1 MKVDWE
7 AHSMRAENNVDRW
20 VISGTQTKPEYP
32 ESLEVLPA
40 VPDLPVDDEI
50 YIVVDLRRD
59 DPHVEFEGR
68 PFLTDHASLVAASSL
83 KLAFKRII
91 DVVGAVVAALLLSP
105 VFISAAAA
113 VKLTSRGP
121 VFFGQRR
128 TGKDGLEFTFYKFRS
143 MKVNA
148 DVERGLLLELNEID
162 GPVFKIREDP
172 RLTKVGRFLRRTSID
187 ELPQLWNVITGT
199 MTLVGPRPLPT
210 EEAAMCTRWESQRI
224 KVKPGITGIWQ
235 VSGRSDLDFE
245 TWVRMDLEYIEHWS
259 LGMDLVLLMKT
270 IPAVLSRRGAY

>member
-1 MKVDWE
+1 
-7 AHSMRAENNVDRW
+7 MRAENNVDRW
-20 VISGTQTKPEYP
+20 AVSGTQTKQQ
-32 ESLEVLPA
+32 SLEVLPA
-40 VPDLPVDDEI
+40 VPDLIVNDEI
-50 YIVVDLRRD
+50 HIVVDLRRD
-59 DPHVEFEGR
+59 DPQVDVEGR
-68 PFLTDHASLVAASSL
+68 PFLTDRASLIAAPSL
-83 KLAFKRII
+83 KLGIKRII
-91 DVVGAVVAALLLSP
+91 DVVGAVVAIFLLSP
-105 VFISAAAA
+105 VFISATAA
-113 VKLTSRGP
+113 VKLSSRGP

-128 TGKDGLEFTFYKFRS
+128 TGKDGVEFTFYKFRS
-143 MKVNA
+143 MRVNA
-148 DVERGLLLELNEID
+148 DAERDQLLELNEID

-187 ELPQLWNVITGT
+187 ELPQLWNVITGE

-270 IPAVLSRRGAY
+270 VPAVLSGRGAY